1 MGGFGIFVRRTV
13 KNTLQQKTERGFA
26 HVTKS
31 AMKNR
36 LRDSLAAIVDT
47 LSLLVYFAV
56 ATALIPELG

>member
-1 MGGFGIFVRRTV
+1 M
-13 KNTLQQKTERGFA
+13 
-26 HVTKS
+26 TKS
-31 AMKNR
+31 AMKTR

>member
-1 MGGFGIFVRRTV
+1 M
-13 KNTLQQKTERGFA
+13 
-26 HVTKS
+26 TKS

-36 LRDSLAAIVDT
+36 LRDSLATIVDT